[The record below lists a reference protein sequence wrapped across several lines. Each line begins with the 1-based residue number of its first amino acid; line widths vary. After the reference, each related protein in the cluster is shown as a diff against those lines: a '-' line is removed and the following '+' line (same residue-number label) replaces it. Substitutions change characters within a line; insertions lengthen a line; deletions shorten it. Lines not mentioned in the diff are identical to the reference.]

1 LGHCRG
7 CLFRYLRLCLL
18 RVIRV
23 IQRLNLWWRN
33 ERSIKTLFELKFFE
47 GEWRRTLV
55 KTVDL
60 LKHTHQV
67 VLFRGEWPAPIMQ
80 QITHDSVASID
91 VIESLNNL
99 LVARLVKIH
108 DWRLL
113 RVERGQ

>member
-1 LGHCRG
+1 
-7 CLFRYLRLCLL
+7 
-18 RVIRV
+18 
-23 IQRLNLWWRN
+23 
-33 ERSIKTLFELKFFE
+33 
-47 GEWRRTLV
+47 
-55 KTVDL
+55 
-60 LKHTHQV
+60 
-67 VLFRGEWPAPIMQ
+67 MQ